1 MRTSLGTKVER
12 LYVLRNVF
20 ITPKFRS
27 FQPVMTKYVS
37 IFFASFAA
45 IFLASCGQGDVLLVK
60 DVVVNLSPVEGNPSS
75 GYATIKG
82 GPTDVTLV
90 SVTADDVMR
99 MEMHETVEEDGMAKM
114 QNLKNALIPAG
125 GTVKFEP
132 GGKHLMIWGVGGGSV
147 AQGTLKM
154 IFIFS
159 NDDRIEVNAVIRKIG
174 AADSLDEDAEKT
186 DSAD

>member
-1 MRTSLGTKVER
+1 
-12 LYVLRNVF
+12 
-20 ITPKFRS
+20 
-27 FQPVMTKYVS
+27 MTKYVS
-37 IFFASFAA
+37 IFFAGFAA
-45 IFLASCGQGDVLLVK
+45 VFLASCGQGDVLLVK
-60 DVVVNLSPVEGNPSS
+60 DVVVNLSPVDGNPSS

-82 GPTDVTLV
+82 GPDDVTLV

-99 MEMHETVEEDGMAKM
+99 MEMHETVEEDGIAKM
-114 QNLKNALIPAG
+114 KTLKNALIPAG

-159 NDDRIEVNAVIRKIG
+159 NDDRIEVNAVIKQIG
-174 AADSLDEDAEKT
+174 APDSPDSTAEKADSAE
-186 DSAD
+186 